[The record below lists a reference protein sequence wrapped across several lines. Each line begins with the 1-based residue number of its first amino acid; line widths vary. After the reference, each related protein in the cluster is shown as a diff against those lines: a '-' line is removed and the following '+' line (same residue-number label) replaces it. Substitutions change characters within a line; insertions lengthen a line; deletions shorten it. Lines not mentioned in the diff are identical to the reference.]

1 MTPEL
6 VPILVYVV
14 PFLFLMSLGIFV
26 GKTTEI
32 RHLRDLHRREMETAH
47 MAVSDLKTF
56 PGLVG
61 NEPQGILVSGEVV
74 IATDYLKSFLAGLR
88 KIVGGRV
95 GSYETLVMR
104 ARREAI
110 LRMKQEALA
119 LGFNAVCNIRLDTA
133 DIGGNTTNRKIA
145 MVAVLASGTAYRIG
159 ANHPPNKF

>member
-61 NEPQGILVSGEVV
+61 NEPQG
-74 IATDYLKSFLAGLR
+74 
-88 KIVGGRV
+88 
-95 GSYETLVMR
+95 
-104 ARREAI
+104 
-110 LRMKQEALA
+110 
-119 LGFNAVCNIRLDTA
+119 
-133 DIGGNTTNRKIA
+133 
-145 MVAVLASGTAYRIG
+145 
-159 ANHPPNKF
+159 